1 MVTPSVGVL
10 TCIVVSLSFSLDAF
24 IGFYLTECCCLR
36 GFTEGLGSFHVMGE
50 GELGAIG
57 G

>member
-24 IGFYLTECCCLR
+24 IGFYLTERCCLR
-36 GFTEGLGSFHVMGE
+36 WFAEGLGSCHVMGK
-50 GELGAIG
+50 GELGVIG